1 MSFIVIDDNLRT
13 MTIPEDI
20 VLLGVESDDDV
31 NKIPFKM
38 PKEYCG
44 FDLSQ
49 FEARI
54 NYMNAKGEGDIYIVS
69 DLAIDGDDPTMMTFT
84 WVVGRNAC
92 KYKGKTRFIVCLKK
106 FAPDDTGDVI
116 QEFNTTVYTLPVL
129 EGLETVDAVVQQN
142 ADIIEEILRKL
153 DPSVNIFNASTYIP
167 YERSVIYH
175 SDNLEVTKDGYRF
188 YLSGVNNSPSELEIA
203 LFDSNNYSLDEA
215 DWHGKT
221 AILSGLYPN
230 PLNNVNYTLRLY
242 VDDEYTDIPIEA
254 ETNVVFIDIDV
265 TRIVLLL
272 KLGETYSGLNETFI
286 PYMNLNYSNSQQ
298 QLTRDVQSLKQGLI
312 MDVSDVGY

>member
-1 MSFIVIDDNLRT
+1 MSYIEIDDNLRT
-13 MTIPEDI
+13 MTIPTDI

-54 NYMNAKGEGDIYIVS
+54 NYMNAKGDGDIYIVS
-69 DLAIDGDDPTMMTFT
+69 DLAVDGEDPTMMTFT

-129 EGLETVDAVVQQN
+129 EGLETVEAVVQQN
-142 ADIIEEILRKL
+142 ADIIEEIMRKL
-153 DPSVNIFNASTYIP
+153 DPSVNIFNASNYIP
-167 YERSVIYH
+167 YDDSVIYYTQH
-175 SDNLEVTKDGYRF
+175 LEVTKDGYAY
-188 YLSGVNNSPSELEIA
+188 YLRGVNPSSEELNIV
-203 LFDSNNYSLDEA
+203 LFDSNNYSLEET
-215 DWHGKT
+215 DWQGKT
-221 AILSGLYPN
+221 AILSGMYPDPSN
-230 PLNNVNYTLRLY
+230 HVNYAIRLY
-242 VDDEYTDIPIEA
+242 VDDSYTDIPINA
-254 ETNVVFIDIDV
+254 ETNNVFIDIDV
-265 TRIVLLL
+265 TRIALILEI
-272 KLGETYSGLNETFI
+272 GETYTSLNEKFI
-286 PYMNLNYSNSQQ
+286 PYLNLNYSNSQQ
-298 QLTRDVQSLKQGLI
+298 QLTRDVQALKEALI
-312 MDVSDVGY
+312 LDVSDVGF

>member
-1 MSFIVIDDNLRT
+1 MSYIVIDDNLRT
-13 MTIPEDI
+13 MTIPTDI
-20 VLLGVESDDDV
+20 ILLGVESDDDV

-69 DLAIDGDDPTMMTFT
+69 DLAVDGEDPTMMTFT

-92 KYKGKTRFIVCLKK
+92 KYKGQTRFIVCLKK

-142 ADIIEEILRKL
+142 ADIIEEIMRKL

-167 YERSVIYH
+167 FERSVIYH

-188 YLSGVNNSPSELEIA
+188 YLSGVNSTASDLEIT
-203 LFDSNNYSLDEA
+203 LFDSNDYSLDEE
-215 DWHGKT
+215 DWQGKT
-221 AILSGLYPN
+221 AILSGMYPN
-230 PLNNVNYTLRLY
+230 PSNHVSYALRLY
-242 VDDEYTDIPIEA
+242 VDDEYTDTQIEA
-254 ETNVVFIDIDV
+254 ETNEVFIDIDV
-265 TRIVLLL
+265 TRIALIL
-272 KLGETYSGLNETFI
+272 KLGETYTSLNETFI

-298 QLTRDVQSLKQGLI
+298 QLTRDVQALKEALI
-312 MDVSDVGY
+312 LDVSDVGF